1 MRWAAVRLF
10 AEHQFRDVVHS
21 FWKLLNPYWFTKS
34 ITQKNTLEKKIPFS
48 QSTLSNMTCTATA
61 ALGASAFI
69 SSYSTYPVSRDLLN
83 CNVKYLVILNFVV
96 LSLKSKKETCGGLF
110 HPQVCKFKFF
120 PTIRIKQK
128 SFQHNRFY
136 LQQTKLHPAGQE
148 SIHPKLHTCHLT
160 ST

>member
-1 MRWAAVRLF
+1 MSSSSSLCRASVQRCSALVLKTT
-10 AEHQFRDVVHS
+10 ESVLIYKIHHTEKYT
-21 FWKLLNPYWFTKS
+21 WK
-34 ITQKNTLEKKIPFS
+34 KKIPFS

-69 SSYSTYPVSRDLLN
+69 SSCSTYPVSRDLLN